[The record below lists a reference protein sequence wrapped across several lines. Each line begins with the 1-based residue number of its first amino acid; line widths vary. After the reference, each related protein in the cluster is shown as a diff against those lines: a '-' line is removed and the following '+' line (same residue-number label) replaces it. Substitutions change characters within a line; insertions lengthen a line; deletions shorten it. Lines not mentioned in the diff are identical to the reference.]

1 MGSHTRMP
9 IRISA
14 MPSGWGES
22 TTFVGQ
28 IGGHACNL
36 VTYISLVQKISYLR
50 QYFLQGGISM
60 AFTKPRTRFLTIV
73 ATVVLL
79 FSGLAFSFFASST
92 HAAHASR
99 GGHFNQPGNL
109 LITDQFNNRS
119 IEVDRSTKS
128 IVWSFGSGDPTLC
141 NPGPGT
147 IIGLNDAER
156 VSGGLTIPSGTRSP
170 PGASTSLPPLS
181 DR

>member
-1 MGSHTRMP
+1 
-9 IRISA
+9 
-14 MPSGWGES
+14 
-22 TTFVGQ
+22 
-28 IGGHACNL
+28 
-36 VTYISLVQKISYLR
+36 
-50 QYFLQGGISM
+50 M
-60 AFTKPRTRFLTIV
+60 AFTKPRTRFVTIV

-92 HAAHASR
+92 HAAHASG

-109 LITDQFNNRS
+109 LITDQFNNRA

-156 VSGGLTIPSGTRSP
+156 VSGGVTILSWGRVT
-170 PGASTSLPPLS
+170 PGGSSFLPPSWVGQPVYRLPLNS
-181 DR
+181 EL